1 MRVLTCLY
9 VFSVYSQGGLLKSL
23 VAQVRVSKPDANGFV
38 PLRQTSVL
46 DLARKRSPLEK
57 MSTLKGTKRR
67 LESDLDALKRSVDG
81 YADIA

>member
-9 VFSVYSQGGLLKSL
+9 VFSVYSQGGLLKS
-23 VAQVRVSKPDANGFV
+23 
-38 PLRQTSVL
+38 QTSVL
-46 DLARKRSPLEK
+46 DLARKRSPLQK